1 MAIEPTTDARERLI
15 DHILELEP
23 EMFRAMGPVEP
34 NPWLDVDISMSQL
47 KVLMALA
54 WADPEGSS
62 QGLRMSDL
70 SRYLGVTPAT
80 VTVVVD
86 RLEERGLVERQHDA
100 QDRRQHRC
108 VLTATAQ
115 DMMER
120 ICESARLRTQPT
132 TGWTIGGRA
141 AYRGARNAASDSLRS
156 SKQSC
161 ENRRTRATRL
171 SVSVGGFSLNSYF
184 SSSPA
189 SQSNAAR
196 RFLSESSGANGF
208 GVVLALL
215 SFERNGFTGS
225 FFLTFFDV

>member
-1 MAIEPTTDARERLI
+1 MAIEPTTDAREQLI

-54 WADPEGSS
+54 WAEPDGPS

-108 VLTATAQ
+108 VLTAMAQ

-120 ICESARLRTQPT
+120 ICESARLRTRRLLTELSEDELHIVEQ
-132 TGWTIGGRA
+132 GMQLLIRSA
-141 AYRGARNAASDSLRS
+141 LRS
-156 SKQSC
+156 S
-161 ENRRTRATRL
+161 RAKTA
-171 SVSVGGFSLNSYF
+171 VS
-184 SSSPA
+184 
-189 SQSNAAR
+189 AA
-196 RFLSESSGANGF
+196 L
-208 GVVLALL
+208 
-215 SFERNGFTGS
+215 
-225 FFLTFFDV
+225 D